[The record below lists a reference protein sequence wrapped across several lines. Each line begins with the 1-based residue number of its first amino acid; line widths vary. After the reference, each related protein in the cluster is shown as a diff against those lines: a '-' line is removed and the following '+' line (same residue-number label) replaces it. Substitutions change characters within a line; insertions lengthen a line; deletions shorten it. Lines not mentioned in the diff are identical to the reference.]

1 VRVWRDA
8 RGELAIEAAFALYQD
23 KRLPRATRVQHGSR
37 ANGVMYHLRDGD
49 EQCRRDAAFATA
61 VAGTSTVNDWLYGHA
76 AEAG

>member
-1 VRVWRDA
+1 
-8 RGELAIEAAFALYQD
+8 
-23 KRLPRATRVQHGSR
+23 VQHGSR